1 MKYVVRAAINFL
13 AALIIGEC
21 IVIAISF

>member
-1 MKYVVRAAINFL
+1 MKYVARAAVNFL

>member
-1 MKYVVRAAINFL
+1 MNYIARATLNFL